1 MKKRRSIFFRITT
14 LSWLLIVVTLVIF
27 ISSTIP
33 YQKDILIERMNS
45 EARDIAASISQ
56 VTATAI
62 IAEDYSFALE
72 HCLNVVQESNSIMY
86 SIITKKDGFSLVI
99 LDDGWR
105 LDSLKGKWIEN
116 NPVEGKGEFVF
127 EPLLNEEVFHYQ
139 YPFSYSGIEW
149 GWVHIGL
156 SLKNYNSG
164 TKELYLRTF
173 TSLLVAIVI
182 GFLASIFIARKIS
195 TPVHRLNE
203 FTKAVAGGNLSVRS
217 DIKTGDEI
225 EGLSDSFNI
234 MTEALAEAQTD
245 LEKRVMERTAELAES
260 NIALE
265 LENKERIKGEKLLQ
279 SSLNEKEVLLKEIH
293 HRVKNNLQII
303 SSLLYL
309 QSKKFENE
317 DVKNIFKDS
326 QTRVKSMSLVHEKLY
341 QSKTLSHI
349 DFKEYIQNLTNY
361 IFSSYTNNKKIR
373 MAIEAEEIKLN
384 IDTAVP
390 CGLIINE
397 LVSNA
402 MKYAFPENFKIE
414 KPVIKVAIKRLD
426 ELKYSLIISD
436 NGIGLPEDYDQRQSK
451 SLGLQLVNSLVAQI
465 EGDLKVISEKG
476 IEYRIVFIDRNKVRT
491 KQT

>member
-225 EGLSDSFNI
+225 EALSDSFNI

-279 SSLNEKEVLLKEIH
+279 SSLNEKEVLLKE
-293 HRVKNNLQII
+293 
-303 SSLLYL
+303 
-309 QSKKFENE
+309 
-317 DVKNIFKDS
+317 
-326 QTRVKSMSLVHEKLY
+326 
-341 QSKTLSHI
+341 
-349 DFKEYIQNLTNY
+349 
-361 IFSSYTNNKKIR
+361 
-373 MAIEAEEIKLN
+373 
-384 IDTAVP
+384 
-390 CGLIINE
+390 
-397 LVSNA
+397 
-402 MKYAFPENFKIE
+402 
-414 KPVIKVAIKRLD
+414 
-426 ELKYSLIISD
+426 
-436 NGIGLPEDYDQRQSK
+436 
-451 SLGLQLVNSLVAQI
+451 
-465 EGDLKVISEKG
+465 
-476 IEYRIVFIDRNKVRT
+476 
-491 KQT
+491 